1 VCEGRTVYIQIYGP
15 QQRDEA
21 RSYREPWR
29 QLGASVPPIEDVTA
43 SARSAGRAAGSPVT
57 RPTVRVHD
65 AASIACARALAEAAG
80 KNNWAVEPLS
90 PRLRATPGMVEVW
103 IPPADKAAAN

>member
-1 VCEGRTVYIQIYGP
+1 MYIQIYGP

-29 QLGASVPPIEDVTA
+29 KLGASVPPIEDVTA
-43 SARSAGRAAGSPVT
+43 LGAFRGRAAGSAVA

-65 AASIACARALAEAAG
+65 AASSDCARALANAAG
-80 KNNWAVEPLS
+80 KSNWVVEPLS
-90 PRLRATPGMVEVW
+90 PRLRATPGVVEVW
-103 IPPADKAAAN
+103 IPPAAKASAN